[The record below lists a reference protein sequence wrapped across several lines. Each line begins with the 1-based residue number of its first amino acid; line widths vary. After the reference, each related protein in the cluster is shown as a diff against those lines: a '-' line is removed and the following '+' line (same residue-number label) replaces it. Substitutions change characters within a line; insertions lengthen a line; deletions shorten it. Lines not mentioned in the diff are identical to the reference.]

1 MVALYKSN
9 IWDSFRELMNGI
21 VTVAELLK
29 VSFCQNIL
37 IFDNGKDYFIY
48 DVGTMLGQR
57 GEVLKSL
64 HSVWRHR
71 NMSRKLCLFL

>member
-1 MVALYKSN
+1 MVALYKGY

-29 VSFCQNIL
+29 VSFCQNTL

-48 DVGTMLGQR
+48 DVGAMLG
-57 GEVLKSL
+57 
-64 HSVWRHR
+64 HR
-71 NMSRKLCLFL
+71 I